1 MRSPKKKVRALS
13 QHFAPSSPAWRAG
26 AVSEDMVERVA
37 RAISKARALPGT
49 KPARTSD
56 VDRRAARAAIEA
68 MREPTE
74 EMARYGSYAAENCI
88 KEDPCG
94 NAGQHVWTT
103 LIHDIQIGSESWRER
118 VWQVVVIEVV
128 TGTQKK

>member
-74 EMARYGSYAAENCI
+74 EMARYGSYEAENCI

-94 NAGQHVWTT
+94 NAGKHVWKTMIDAILPAT
-103 LIHDIQIGSESWRER
+103 EKDRKSTRLNSSH
-118 VWQVVVIEVV
+118 
-128 TGTQKK
+128 